1 MRWFCPAG
9 RVICSSAQGGKPRSA
24 FRLISRLLAVFRAA
38 ARFLI
43 GRCSGSALLGG
54 FLLAV
59 APKGTKRACPAIRPC
74 ASLRVRSLHRR
85 SEGRRTRGVHAPLR
99 LSPHPC
105 GSPLYATIPLT
116 LLKGRLALPESER
129 EGCSARSV
137 EAISP
142 RSAKKKLP
150 SNSEP
155 ESPSGGRVEVL
166 RRGTRGRTP
175 SEERRDRDVPS

>member
-1 MRWFCPAG
+1 M
-9 RVICSSAQGGKPRSA
+9 
-24 FRLISRLLAVFRAA
+24 
-38 ARFLI
+38 
-43 GRCSGSALLGG
+43 
-54 FLLAV
+54 AV

-175 SEERRDRDVPS
+175 SEERRDRDVPSSRPPERHRKEGTPPQAGPDVGVPFSLVTFSWARKRKLLAVMAKRDDSFSASA